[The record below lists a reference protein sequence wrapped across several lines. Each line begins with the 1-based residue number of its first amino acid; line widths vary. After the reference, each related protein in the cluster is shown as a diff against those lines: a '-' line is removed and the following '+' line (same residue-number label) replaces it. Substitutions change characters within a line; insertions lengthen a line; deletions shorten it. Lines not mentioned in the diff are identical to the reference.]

1 MDLGIRFR
9 PPDVILGP
17 FLRAHSFMDSLRAD
31 YTKIQFHIVLSVV
44 TFSPINFLLPGS
56 ILHMLV
62 VSRLGQQNMTGIKVL
77 VTMLTKKVLFK
88 STQKRK

>member
-17 FLRAHSFMDSLRAD
+17 FLRAHSFLDSLRAD
-31 YTKIQFHIVLSVV
+31 YTKIQLHVVLSVV
-44 TFSPINFLLPGS
+44 TFSPISFILSGS
-56 ILHMLV
+56 ILYMLV

-77 VTMLTKKVLFK
+77 VTIYVGRR
-88 STQKRK
+88 SSI